1 MAYIS
6 VLWVIGVRP
15 NSISIYQFISFPQ
28 FFKIALDP
36 YSALLVYY
44 RGGSHL
50 EAVSRRLYDK
60 MSVGEFLKP
69 PRLGRD
75 SSLMAHCRN

>member
-69 PRLGRD
+69 PR
-75 SSLMAHCRN
+75 

>member
-15 NSISIYQFISFPQ
+15 NRISIYQFISFPQ

-36 YSALLVYY
+36 YSILLVYY
-44 RGGSHL
+44 IVGSYL
-50 EAVSRRLYDK
+50 EAVLRIPYDK
-60 MSVGEFLKP
+60 MSVVEFLKP
-69 PRLGRD
+69 PR
-75 SSLMAHCRN
+75 

>member
-15 NSISIYQFISFPQ
+15 NPISIYQFISFPQ

-44 RGGSHL
+44 RGGSYL
-50 EAVSRRLYDK
+50 GRSLIIPYDK
-60 MSVGEFLKP
+60 MSVVEFLKP
-69 PRLGRD
+69 PR
-75 SSLMAHCRN
+75 